1 MVYIVG
7 VRTGNQCRLRMVHH
21 HLTQNEP
28 ERNSGCTREIADSN
42 VSLLR
47 DLVQWYR
54 YNSRVRKMYLRALSK
69 LPKSKLFKRTGA
81 SFPTVLQI
89 FVHVLDAYRWWFI
102 YVSNDKAREYQGF
115 RTRVKTMAK
124 AGELESEVDSLV
136 MRYVETLSSEDLK
149 REITWQEEG
158 KIGKISINEML
169 HHMIEE
175 ELQHR
180 GEMNAVLWEMGVEPP
195 VSEWHEMF

>member
-1 MVYIVG
+1 
-7 VRTGNQCRLRMVHH
+7 
-21 HLTQNEP
+21 
-28 ERNSGCTREIADSN
+28 
-42 VSLLR
+42 
-47 DLVQWYR
+47 
-54 YNSRVRKMYLRALSK
+54 
-69 LPKSKLFKRTGA
+69 LFKRTGA

-102 YVSNDKAREYQGF
+102 YVLNGKVREYQGF
-115 RTRVKTMAK
+115 RTKVKTMGE

-136 MRYVETLSSEDLK
+136 MRYVETLSSEDLR

-158 KIGKISINEML
+158 KIEKISINEML

-180 GEMNAVLWEMGVEPP
+180 GEMNAILWEMGVEPP
-195 VSEWHEMF
+195 VSEWHEMI